1 MYFSHI
7 FSSRKLVLKN
17 WCNTVSGH
25 PCGCTSTKVN
35 PINWGQSAPC
45 GCHES
50 PFFWHYTYHSWHAAK
65 PSSIISR
72 WGAASTPTPE
82 VSYPHLS
89 PTDKL
94 KKLFMLPIYY
104 FVLIFAFWT
113 NIFTEEKNGSKI
125 EYVSRL
131 WVRNEYKNVL

>member
-94 KKLFMLPIYY
+94 KKIIYATYLLFCI
-104 FVLIFAFWT
+104 
-113 NIFTEEKNGSKI
+113 NIC
-125 EYVSRL
+125 L
-131 WVRNEYKNVL
+131 LNEYFHRRKKWFENWIRLSPVSEKWI